1 MIRLISKKQF
11 QSVRPFCFRS
21 LVGNEKHTQKNT
33 QLTFIEVKQ
42 TNVSD
47 GGSSVTRDY
56 YKEGKRNKPEKKQAF
71 HNLKKK
77 RRRWE

>member
-1 MIRLISKKQF
+1 
-11 QSVRPFCFRS
+11 
-21 LVGNEKHTQKNT
+21 
-33 QLTFIEVKQ
+33 LTFIEVKQ